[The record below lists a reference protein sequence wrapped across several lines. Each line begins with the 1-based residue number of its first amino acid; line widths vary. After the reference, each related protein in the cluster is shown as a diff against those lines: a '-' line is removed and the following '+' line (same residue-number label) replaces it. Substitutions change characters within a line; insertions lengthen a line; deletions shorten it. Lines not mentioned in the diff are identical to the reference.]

1 MSGVLSTAYHEWR
14 RPDDFVTQGVK
25 QSKLKEN
32 VYVDVT
38 MVASMM
44 RHICARSETNF
55 RDKVTRRTDK
65 EGNEVNEK
73 RKRKVGASQG
83 ARKIAIINLAMK

>member
-1 MSGVLSTAYHEWR
+1 MSGVVSAAYHEWR
-14 RPDDFVTQGVK
+14 RPDDFVTRGVK
-25 QSKLKEN
+25 RSKLKEN
-32 VYVDVT
+32 VYVT

-83 ARKIAIINLAMK
+83 ARKIAIIKLAMK